1 MPEGKTPRADKFLW
15 SVRLYKT
22 RSLAGEA
29 CSKGRVLINGIP
41 VKPSRNIKPDEIIE
55 VRKPPVVYSYKV
67 LAVPSG
73 RMSAKLVPEYIMNLT
88 PPEELKKLELTDSF
102 FVRRDPRKGR
112 PTKKERRLIDKLGEH

>member
-15 SVRLYKT
+15 SVRIFKT

-102 FVRRDPRKGR
+102 FVRRDPRTGR